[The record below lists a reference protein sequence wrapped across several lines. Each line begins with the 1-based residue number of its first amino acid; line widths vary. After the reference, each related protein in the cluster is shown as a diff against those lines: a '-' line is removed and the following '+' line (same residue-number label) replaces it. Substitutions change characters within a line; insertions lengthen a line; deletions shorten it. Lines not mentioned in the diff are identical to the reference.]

1 MLKLIR
7 YMFYRSYR
15 ITLKIG
21 RRADPF
27 PSLGLI
33 GIPLIFNIFTI
44 QGVLKIIS
52 SSENF
57 DLPVTNRFSAL
68 ILAGIL
74 IYFLFSYLVIDERRL
89 AIFRE
94 FDKQTNK
101 QKWIWNII
109 VVLYLVLTVLL
120 YFCTSEITREMY
132 RSGVL

>member
-15 ITLKIG
+15 ITLKVG
-21 RRADPF
+21 RKADPF
-27 PSLGLI
+27 PSIGLI
-33 GIPLIFNIFTI
+33 SIPIIFNIFTI
-44 QGVLKIIS
+44 QNLLKIINRT
-52 SSENF
+52 ENF

-94 FDKQTNK
+94 FDKQTKK
-101 QKWIWNII
+101 QRWIWNILVI
-109 VVLYLVLTVLL
+109 SYLILSYLI
-120 YFCTSEITREMY
+120 YMY
-132 RSGVL
+132 SVDKVWELF